1 MLLSGRPEKIFKG
14 DAMRRSGFTM
24 IELIFVIVIIGILAA
39 VAIPRLAGV
48 QDDAL
53 IASEKS
59 GIGAARSAV
68 ISIRG
73 KALARGHDFKVNVLD
88 ANNTQKT
95 INVDIDGDGQ
105 PANSIS
111 VSPTKY
117 PIQLSL
123 DSSDNPTQDNTAL
136 DGNAMA
142 IVLNPDGRDR
152 YKTEAD
158 NNNSKVYGPASLNVQ
173 DTSAEIHVGNY
184 WEYNS
189 STGTFALKP

>member
-1 MLLSGRPEKIFKG
+1 
-14 DAMRRSGFTM
+14 MRRSGFTM

-73 KALARGHDFKVNVLD
+73 KALARGHDFNMKVIDKNNSEQTITVD
-88 ANNTQKT
+88 ADGNGK
-95 INVDIDGDGQ
+95 VDG
-105 PANSIS
+105 SYKKLS
-111 VSPTKY
+111 VSSTKY
-117 PIQLSL
+117 PIELSL
-123 DSSDNPTQDNTAL
+123 AEDDNTQPAQKNEKM

-142 IVLNPDGRDR
+142 IVLERDGRDR
-152 YKTEAD
+152 YKTKAD
-158 NNNSKVYGPASLNVQ
+158 GNNSKIAGPATTTVA
-173 DTSAEIHVGNY
+173 DTSEELNTNKH

-189 STGTFALKP
+189 STGVFAIQNSSY

>member
-1 MLLSGRPEKIFKG
+1 
-14 DAMRRSGFTM
+14 MRKSGFTM

-53 IASEKS
+53 VASEKS

-73 KALARGHDFKVNVLD
+73 KAIARGHDFNITVIGKDGNSVNFEVN
-88 ANNTQKT
+88 ATGT
-95 INVDIDGDGQ
+95 GQ
-105 PANSIS
+105 SASDDSILNLS
-111 VSPTKY
+111 DTKY
-117 PIQLSL
+117 PLELSL
-123 DSSDNPTQDNTAL
+123 SSDSSKPAQTNEDM

-142 IVLNPDGRDR
+142 IVLERDGRDR
-152 YKTEAD
+152 YKTDALSSSED
-158 NNNSKVYGPASLNVQ
+158 SKIAGPATTTVA
-173 DTSAEIHVGNY
+173 DTSAELNTNKH

-189 STGTFALKP
+189 STGVFAIRDGAY

>member
-1 MLLSGRPEKIFKG
+1 
-14 DAMRRSGFTM
+14 M

-73 KALARGHDFKVNVLD
+73 KALARGHDFDMTVLNKD
-88 ANNTQKT
+88 SGTVSIAVDVKDTNQSPDNTDNKL
-95 INVDIDGDGQ
+95 NLSD
-105 PANSIS
+105 
-111 VSPTKY
+111 TKY
-117 PIQLSL
+117 PLELSL
-123 DSSDNPTQDNTAL
+123 DSNGTQPAQENTAL

-142 IVLNPDGRDR
+142 IVLEPDGRDR
-152 YKTEAD
+152 YKTQAD
-158 NNNSKVYGPASLNVQ
+158 GNSSNSKVYGPASLNVQ
-173 DTSAEIHVGNY
+173 DNAAEIHSGNY
-184 WEYNS
+184 WLYNS
-189 STGTFALKP
+189 QTGTFALKP

>member
-1 MLLSGRPEKIFKG
+1 
-14 DAMRRSGFTM
+14 
-24 IELIFVIVIIGILAA
+24 LIFVIVIIGILAA

-73 KALARGHDFKVNVLD
+73 KALARGHDFKMTVLD
-88 ANNTQKT
+88 ANNAEKT
-95 INVDIDGDGQ
+95 IDVNTSTGQ
-105 PANSIS
+105 EPNSDDTTLQLS
-111 VSPTKY
+111 NTKY
-117 PIQLSL
+117 PMELSL
-123 DSSDNPTQDNTAL
+123 NSDKVTQTNTNH

-152 YKTEAD
+152 YETDANTTKEDA
-158 NNNSKVYGPASLNVQ
+158 NSTIKGPASLNVQ
-173 DTSAEIHVGNY
+173 DDTAEIHIGNY
-184 WEYNS
+184 WLYDS
-189 STGTFALKP
+189 RTGTFTKK